1 MVHNVIM
8 MSDLLSQ
15 TSVLVSCSKS
25 AQLFVNSGATMFKFP
40 SPRKYLDGKALRH
53 RNFPPERH
61 AHGECC
67 GNMAMPR
74 HADDGWGVFGVG
86 RQDNPVELSVHLA
99 AARAATDG

>member
-40 SPRKYLDGKALRH
+40 SPRNTWMAKHCATEISRQRGTRTAEVAVIWRC
-53 RNFPPERH
+53 
-61 AHGECC
+61 HG
-67 GNMAMPR
+67 MLTTA
-74 HADDGWGVFGVG
+74 GVCSGSG
-86 RQDNPVELSVHLA
+86 DKI
-99 AARAATDG
+99 TT

>member
-25 AQLFVNSGATMFKFP
+25 AQLFVNSGATMSKFP

-61 AHGECC
+61 THTAEVAVIWRCHG
-67 GNMAMPR
+67 MLTTA
-74 HADDGWGVFGVG
+74 GVCSG
-86 RQDNPVELSVHLA
+86 
-99 AARAATDG
+99 